1 MGYKRSSKRPLEW
14 VAGSPGV
21 LVGGGGTEEK
31 QARLSLG
38 LRDDEVAEIHK
49 IIVITQLREDFDAGK
64 TVCLITWISM
74 DPDTKYDTNLM
85 IDLETIIFDTRCDR
99 SKGIHAGVEEI
110 THEDQQ
116 DQYDF
121 NPPVLVG
128 TDLGLGLYVS
138 TAVGVLDAG
147 STAQIR
153 VFFTRRKANV
163 AELNQILLKRR

>member
-1 MGYKRSSKRPLEW
+1 MAYKRASSKPLEW
-14 VAGSPGV
+14 VASSPGV
-21 LVGGGGTEEK
+21 SVGGGGTEEQNK
-31 QARLSLG
+31 RLVLG

-64 TVCLITWISM
+64 TVCLITWVSM
-74 DPDTKYDTNLM
+74 DPDTKYDVNLM
-85 IDLETIIFDTRCDR
+85 EDLETIIFDTRCDR
-99 SKGIHAGVEEI
+99 SKGIHVGVEEI

-121 NPPVLVG
+121 NPPILVG
-128 TDLGLGLYVS
+128 TDLGLGLYMS

-153 VFFTRRKANV
+153 VFFTRRKAKV
-163 AELNQILLKRR
+163 PELNQILLKRR